1 VTTIDL
7 AEALDALRHHVAGL
21 RLDLATASAEA
32 ASAAQAGLVGQVDD
46 YLLPRLRQLDA
57 PLLAVVGGS
66 TGAGKSTLVNTLVG
80 AEVTKAGWL
89 RPTTR
94 GPVLVCSPGDKSW
107 FTGDRILPE
116 LSRTTGDGS
125 QGGGGTLHVVAHP
138 GVPAGLAL
146 LDAPDID
153 SVVAQNRA
161 LAGQLLAAA
170 DLWIFCTTAAR
181 YADAVPW
188 ELLHTAQ
195 QRSTALAVVLNR
207 VPPEGVREIGAH
219 LGQMLQ
225 ENGLSRAALF
235 ALAETPLTNENDRLP
250 EPVVADLRAWLSRLA
265 GDADARSEVIRTTL
279 DGALQSV
286 RKRVSGL
293 AREVDDQLAV
303 AALLRDEAESA
314 YQDAVL
320 EFDDAIRSGS
330 VLRGEVLA
338 RWQEFVGTGEFTR
351 NLERGIGRLRDRVTA
366 FVTGRKAPTVAVEQA
381 LESSL
386 ETLLRAAA
394 DGAAE
399 RTLEAWR
406 VRPAGRALLV
416 GRARGVDHTRE
427 LAHASEEFR
436 PAMASELR
444 AWQAQVLE
452 LVAAEGGQK
461 RTMARLASFG
471 TNGAGL
477 VLMLAVFAQTGG
489 LSGAEILIAG
499 GTSAAGQKVLE
510 AVFGDSAVR
519 TLAARARA
527 DLLERVEARLEIER
541 ARFIDLVDAAAP
553 QPQAGL
559 QLREGLEQFE
569 RARRPSRS
577 LTRPGAS
584 RPPLP
589 PAAPATAAS
598 SGSTSPISPVSPTL
612 PLTQDGSR

>member
-1 VTTIDL
+1 MTTPDL
-7 AEALDALRHHVAGL
+7 AEALDALRHRVAGL
-21 RLDLATASAEA
+21 RLDLATPGSEPARG
-32 ASAAQAGLVGQVDD
+32 AQTELVGQVDD
-46 YLLPRLRQLDA
+46 YLLPRLRQLEA

-80 AEVTKAGWL
+80 DDVTKAGWL

-94 GPVLVCSPGDKSW
+94 GPVLVCSPADRRW
-107 FTGDRILPE
+107 FTEDRILPE

-138 GVPAGLAL
+138 GVPTGLAL

-153 SVVAQNRA
+153 SVVAQNRK
-161 LAGQLLAAA
+161 LANQLLAAA
-170 DLWIFCTTAAR
+170 DLWIFCTSAAR

-219 LGQMLQ
+219 LAEMLD
-225 ENGLSRAALF
+225 ENGLGRATLF
-235 ALAETPLTNENDRLP
+235 AIPETPLAAENDRLP
-250 EPVVADLRAWLSRLA
+250 EPVVAALRAWLTRLA

-279 DGALQSV
+279 DGALQSL
-286 RKRVSGL
+286 RQRVSAV

-303 AALLRDEAESA
+303 AALLRDEADTS
-314 YQDAVL
+314 YSDAVL
-320 EFDDAIRSGS
+320 EFDDGIRSGS

-351 NLERGIGRLRDRVTA
+351 NLEKGIGRLRDRITA
-366 FVTGRKAPTVAVEQA
+366 FLTGREAPTEAVEQA

-386 ETLLRAAA
+386 ETLFRAAA
-394 DGAAE
+394 DAAAE
-399 RTLEAWR
+399 RTVDAWR

-416 GRARGVDHTRE
+416 DRSQGTDRTRE
-427 LAHASEEFR
+427 LAHSSAEFR
-436 PAMASELR
+436 PAVARELR
-444 AWQAQVLE
+444 AWQAQVLK
-452 LVAAEGGQK
+452 LVSEEGGQK

-489 LSGAEILIAG
+489 LSGAEVLIAG
-499 GTSAAGQKVLE
+499 GTSAASQKVLE

-519 TLAARARA
+519 VLASRARA
-527 DLLERVEARLEIER
+527 DLLERVEVLLEIER
-541 ARFIDLVDAAAP
+541 NRFVEIVDAAAP
-553 QPQAGL
+553 DAGAGVG
-559 QLREGLEQFE
+559 LRSALDGFE
-569 RARRPSRS
+569 RARRASRS
-577 LTRPGAS
+577 LTRPGA
-584 RPPLP
+584 R
-589 PAAPATAAS
+589 
-598 SGSTSPISPVSPTL
+598 
-612 PLTQDGSR
+612 